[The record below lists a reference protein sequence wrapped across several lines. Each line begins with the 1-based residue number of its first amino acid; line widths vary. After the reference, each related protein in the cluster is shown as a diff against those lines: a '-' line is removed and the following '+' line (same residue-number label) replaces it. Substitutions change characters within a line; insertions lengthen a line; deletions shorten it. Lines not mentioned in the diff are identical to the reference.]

1 VVAARRF
8 LRKTQQADGSWWGRW
23 GVNYIYGT
31 WSALLGLRAINA
43 PADQDMLARGTSWL
57 KSVQNGDG
65 GFGETC
71 ASYKDPSLRSQGES
85 TASQTAWAL
94 MGILAGDGQS
104 GKAVEDAVDFLCRSQ
119 ESDGSWSEPEFTGTG
134 FPNHFYLRY
143 DGYRCFF
150 PLMALG
156 RFVALAEEQG
166 ASAQERVEQDG

>member
-1 VVAARRF
+1 
-8 LRKTQQADGSWWGRW
+8 
-23 GVNYIYGT
+23 
-31 WSALLGLRAINA
+31 
-43 PADQDMLARGTSWL
+43 MLARGTSWL
-57 KSVQNGDG
+57 KSVQNEDG

-94 MGILAGDGQS
+94 MGILAGDRQS

-119 ESDGSWSEPEFTGTG
+119 ETDGSWSEPEFTGTG

-150 PLMALG
+150 SSKP
-156 RFVALAEEQG
+156 
-166 ASAQERVEQDG
+166 